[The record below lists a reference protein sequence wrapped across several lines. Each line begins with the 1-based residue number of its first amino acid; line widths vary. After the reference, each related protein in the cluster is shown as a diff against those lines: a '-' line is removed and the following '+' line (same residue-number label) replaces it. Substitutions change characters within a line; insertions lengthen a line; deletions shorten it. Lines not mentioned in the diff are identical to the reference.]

1 MKGIEGLPLKYIL
14 IVVVAGLIIAAII
27 AFTTSMTQTLEQ
39 RGAQVTGVLNETS
52 KSSARSIC
60 EDAGCLWTANAT
72 PGHECNCTK

>member
-14 IVVVAGLIIAAII
+14 IVVVAGLVIAAII

-60 EDAGCLWTANAT
+60 EDTGCIWTANVTA
-72 PGHECNCTK
+72 GHECNCTK